1 VRVGEGTKP
10 WLRAPADEFVA
21 AFMEG
26 GSLAPL
32 TEWVRSESPRADLH
46 LWSDDQ
52 AQMHRAR
59 IVSGTIGVLDIDW
72 SPVRFQ
78 VSARRPFTKLAAVTL
93 DSFWHPNSAAAGPVA
108 RAVTFASRALT
119 DVSSRTRFAVDALAR
134 FGMLTQDYA
143 PLVSGPLTDAT
154 AVVTT
159 QEALLPAPIPGG
171 APFFSAAPDA
181 IVADE
186 HGRLELVRTYTSRAP
201 ELRFAAAQAHVDL
214 KLFGRPGDEQVRN
227 LERIAASRRLLG
239 LPAIGRPLSDAP
251 VRAHVLVEAG
261 ASDRLVEQ
269 YEAVRTRLVER
280 GVLDAEALR
289 FTVLG

>member
-1 VRVGEGTKP
+1 MRIGEGTKP
-10 WLRAPADEFVA
+10 WLRAPAEEFVA
-21 AFMEG
+21 AFTES

-32 TEWVRSESPRADLH
+32 TEWVRSVSPRADLH
-46 LWSDDQ
+46 LWSDNQ

-59 IVSGTIGVLDIDW
+59 IVSGTIGILDIDW

-78 VSARRPFTKLAAVTL
+78 VSARRPFTSLAAETL
-93 DSFWHPNSAAAGPVA
+93 DSSWHPNSASAGPVA
-108 RAVTFASRALT
+108 RAVTFASLALVE
-119 DVSSRTRFAVDALAR
+119 VSSRTRFAVDALGR

-143 PLVSGPLTDAT
+143 PLVSGPLTDAP

-214 KLFGRPGDEQVRN
+214 ELFGESS
-227 LERIAASRRLLG
+227 E
-239 LPAIGRPLSDAP
+239 
-251 VRAHVLVEAG
+251 E
-261 ASDRLVEQ
+261 
-269 YEAVRTRLVER
+269 
-280 GVLDAEALR
+280 
-289 FTVLG
+289 

>member
-1 VRVGEGTKP
+1 MRVGEGTKP
-10 WLRAPADEFVA
+10 WLRAPAEEFVA
-21 AFMEG
+21 AFAGG

-32 TEWVRSESPRADLH
+32 ADWVRSVSPRADLH
-46 LWSDDQ
+46 LWSDNQ

-59 IVSGTIGVLDIDW
+59 IVSGTIGILDIDW

-93 DSFWHPNSAAAGPVA
+93 DSFWHPNSASAGPVG
-108 RAVTFASRALT
+108 RAVTFASRALS

-181 IVADE
+181 IVADQ
-186 HGRLELVRTYTSRAP
+186 HGRLELVRVYTSRAP

-214 KLFGRPGDEQVRN
+214 ELFGRPGDEQVRN
-227 LERIAASRRLLG
+227 LERIAASRRALG
-239 LPAIGRPLSDAP
+239 LPTTSALLSGAP
-251 VRAHVLVEAG
+251 VGAHVLVEAR
-261 ASDRLVEQ
+261 ASDRLIEQ
-269 YEAVRTRLVER
+269 YEAVRTRLLER
-280 GVLDAEALR
+280 GHLDPARLR
-289 FTVLG
+289 LTVV